1 MAVPSKYQAKE
12 VLNKVLNSGEDALN
26 VDLADSVTVTVDSE
40 FPAAEAITDAFANP
54 ITTSSMSMLMG
65 WNSATWDRVIVKT
78 ATSDSD
84 PDLDGLNLLGTH
96 ALLSARKDA
105 STTVGLTAADGT
117 HNALHVA
124 ITDGSNALVMQ
135 AAAGETEDEDTNAIT
150 SVSTVYGFDSE
161 GSSNS
166 KLRALQV
173 AVDNAGLSTTPNV
186 LVTGGIYKSALDTYA
201 DNDASPLHF
210 DANGRLIIGGSTAHD
225 AAVAGNPLLAG
236 YEAKTL
242 DGSALPNT
250 VNAEGD
256 IVRAASTLS
265 GVAYNNLVVVDGSE
279 SAISEHD
286 VAIGSGLGT
295 AGVVNLY
302 ESKNQDASAFP
313 NAVNAEG
320 DMIRPAASLSGV
332 QYIMPVS
339 EDGSKTPMATD
350 DSGQV
355 ATPEMLN
362 VGGEYR
368 SSVTTYTNGDATIL
382 QSDVNGRL
390 LVGGSAAEDAAIA
403 GNPIPAGGR
412 YDSSVRTLDNGDV
425 GTLALDPTGA
435 LYTREYLGQA
445 GSILVT
451 GTTNAVTTSV
461 ANTKFIAIQ
470 FLEDTTFDAGAEGL
484 VASTAGLWPDDANAS
499 TTIDSNGGAV
509 TGSEVFPQ
517 GMTIFG
523 RWDGF
528 KLDSGKVIGYL
539 GYV

>member
-1 MAVPSKYQAKE
+1 MANGIKYQAHE
-12 VLNKVLNSGEDALN
+12 ILNKVLNAAETGLQVDIVAGAEYAEDAEHSSADTGNFVLGVRN
-26 VDLADSVTVTVDSE
+26 DALA
-40 FPAAEAITDAFANP
+40 ALGGTDGDYVPFQMNASGA
-54 ITTSSMSMLMG
+54 LY
-65 WNSATWDRVIVKT
+65 VE
-78 ATSDSD
+78 ATSIGGYSEDVATPSTISGSAIMVERD
-84 PDLDGLNLLGTH
+84 DALG
-96 ALLSARKDA
+96 
-105 STTVGLTAADGT
+105 GLTPAEGDWASLRCDANG
-117 HNALHVA
+117 ALWTRDDTLDAV
-124 ITDGSNALVMQ
+124 ILTDN
-135 AAAGETEDEDTNAIT
+135 AAAGATPKVLLTGAHYKD
-150 SVSTVYGFDSE
+150 SV
-161 GSSNS
+161 
-166 KLRALQV
+166 
-173 AVDNAGLSTTPNV
+173 
-186 LVTGGIYKSALDTYA
+186 DTYA
-201 DNDASPLHF
+201 DNDVSPLHV
-210 DANGRLIIGGSTAHD
+210 DANGRLIVGGASAHD
-225 AAVAGNPLLAG
+225 IAVAGNPLLAG

-368 SSVTTYTNGDATIL
+368 SSVTTYANGDATIL

-451 GTTNAVTTSV
+451 GTTNAVTTGVSG
-461 ANTKFIAIQ
+461 TKFVAIQ
-470 FLEDTTFDAGAEGL
+470 FLEDTTFDAGSEGL
-484 VASTAGLWPDDANAS
+484 VASTAGLWPDDNNAS
-499 TTIDSNGGAV
+499 ATIDDNGGAV